1 MTIDQDKVLAFNKKV
16 RIFLLFLKE
25 NICCGYSLEAPRRGA
40 SNEYPQHIFLLR
52 NNKKRISLI
61 WRDDNNANNLNSYMK
76 KGLIACANNERPDQ
90 PAHSHHLNKVVVV
103 HSFN

>member
-16 RIFLLFLKE
+16 RIFLLFLNK

-76 KGLIACANNERPDQ
+76 KRTYRMCEQRTPRSACTFALLDQSRGSPLI
-90 PAHSHHLNKVVVV
+90 
-103 HSFN
+103 